1 MLLSELASDVFNSL
15 FKISS
20 EVTLADHQ
28 RLFLKEVGESR
39 ALGVNVLD
47 SFINTILSNEF
58 SRELEAI
65 SSLSLKRDSVMHIVN
80 VFLSPL
86 TEVTNK
92 SVVVVTLRHINGTVA
107 VVMTHLIHK
116 HESHVFVV
124 NVKNEVRSLLEDFLR
139 CFLVD

>member
-1 MLLSELASDVFNSL
+1 VLLSELASDVFNSL

-65 SSLSLKRDSVMHIVN
+65 SSLSL
-80 VFLSPL
+80 
-86 TEVTNK
+86 
-92 SVVVVTLRHINGTVA
+92 
-107 VVMTHLIHK
+107 
-116 HESHVFVV
+116 
-124 NVKNEVRSLLEDFLR
+124 
-139 CFLVD
+139 